1 MKQVITGGV
10 GKTIAITSNKTYFP
24 YIAEIKDKTIKYI
37 DVFFDMTDA
46 DGNWIYADPFFFEV
60 SFVRKGTN
68 DIFIDRL
75 AACNLF
81 PELRLGQRIYIGE
94 KIDMEQSFITTL
106 SQVGENA
113 FFVFYYQDSEA
124 GYEEKSSPIRI
135 EPNEATVS
143 FRQNFFEDSR
153 VLVNKKFTGIYPSLV
168 ESDERGTQ
176 NLFNLTK
183 GYDSYINLVKGSNV
197 FLKNVPVV
205 ALLRYFYWLG
215 YLEFADV
222 EIDFTNSWISVPPSI
237 VSADAGKA
245 MVMSFEYK

>member
-37 DVFFDMTDA
+37 DVFQYMTDA
-46 DGNWIYADPFFFEV
+46 DGNSINADPFGFEV

-75 AACNLF
+75 AACNLY
-81 PELRLGQRIYIGE
+81 PEYRLGQRIYIGE

-106 SQVGENA
+106 SQVGCNS

-124 GYEEKSSPIRI
+124 GYEEKSSPIRV
-135 EPNEATVS
+135 EPNEAIVS

-168 ESDERGTQ
+168 ESDERGIQ
-176 NLFNLTK
+176 NIFNQSL
-183 GYDSYINLVKGSNV
+183 GYSSFLNLVKGSNV
-197 FLKNVPVV
+197 FLKNVPAA
-205 ALLRYFYWLG
+205 ALLRYYYWLG

>member
-37 DVFFDMTDA
+37 DVFQFMTDA
-46 DGNWIYADPFFFEV
+46 DGNSIDADPFAYEV

-75 AACNLF
+75 AACNLY
-81 PELRLGQRIYIGE
+81 PEFRLGQRIYIGE

-113 FFVFYYQDSEA
+113 FFVFYYQDSDA
-124 GYEEKSSPIRI
+124 GYEEKPSPIRV
-135 EPNEATVS
+135 EPNEAIVS

-153 VLVNKKFTGIYPSLV
+153 VLVNKKFTGIYPSFV
-168 ESDERGTQ
+168 ESDERGIQ
-176 NLFNLTK
+176 NIFSLTL
-183 GYDSYINLVKGSNV
+183 GYSSFLNLVKGSNI
-197 FLKNVPVV
+197 FLKNVPAA
-205 ALLRYFYWLG
+205 ALLRYYYWLG

-222 EIDFTNSWISVPPSI
+222 EIDFTNSWISVPNVNPN
-237 VSADAGKA
+237 VDGKA

>member
-37 DVFFDMTDA
+37 DVFFYMTDA
-46 DGNWIYADPFFFEV
+46 DGNSIYADPFGFEV

-75 AACNLF
+75 AACNLY
-81 PELRLGQRIYIGE
+81 PEFRLGQRIYIGE

-124 GYEEKSSPIRI
+124 GYEEKASPIRI

-153 VLVNKKFTGIYPSLV
+153 VLANKKFSGIYPSMV
-168 ESDERGTQ
+168 EADERGSW
-176 NLFNLTK
+176 NIFNVNIGRDCYL
-183 GYDSYINLVKGSNV
+183 NLVKGSNV

-205 ALLRYFYWLG
+205 ALLRYYNWLG

-222 EIDFTNSWISVPPSI
+222 EIDFTNSWISVTPSI
-237 VSADAGKA
+237 VSAEAGNA